1 MREQI
6 ARLLRDFGSAVTVHF
21 DDGDREVRAFL
32 QPVTSRS
39 WQNMERMI
47 PVGGQIPRGQFLYI
61 GPPEVDVTQATHLS
75 LLGKNYIVRRVDNII
90 FRDQV
95 LYLWG
100 LLVEGGRDD
109 PWSAS

>member
-1 MREQI
+1 MKEQI
-6 ARLLRDFGSAVTVHF
+6 ARLLSRYGSTVTVHF
-21 DDGDREVRAFL
+21 EKEDCIVRALL

-75 LLGKNYIVRRVDNII
+75 LLGKHYIVRRVDQIVYQ
-90 FRDQV
+90 DQV

-100 LLVEGGRDD
+100 LLVEGGRED
-109 PWSAS
+109 PWSDS

>member
-1 MREQI
+1 MKEQI
-6 ARLLRDFGSAVTVHF
+6 AQMLKDFGSAVTVHF
-21 DDGDREVRAFL
+21 DGTEQVVRAFL

-61 GPPEVDVTQATHLS
+61 GPPEVDVTQASHLS
-75 LLGKNYIVRRVDNII
+75 LLGKNYIVRRVDSII
-90 FRDQV
+90 YRDEV
-95 LYLWG
+95 LYFWG

-109 PWSAS
+109 PWSGS

>member
-1 MREQI
+1 MKEQI
-6 ARLLRDFGSAVTVHF
+6 AQLLRTWGSVVTVHF
-21 DDGDREVRAFL
+21 IDSAQEVRAL
-32 QPVTSRS
+32 IQPVTSRS

-75 LLGKNYIVRRVDNII
+75 LLGKNYIVRRVDSII

-109 PWSAS
+109 PWTAS